1 MRIFIQMLSD
11 LLTISGVFDGT
22 SGCQKIQK
30 GIFVTIPA
38 SPHES
43 CPSG

>member
-1 MRIFIQMLSD
+1 MLSD
-11 LLTISGVFDGT
+11 LLTIRGVIYGT